1 MRQNALL
8 VCVATLLAAPARAQN
23 SPATHPPDFTDFS
36 SPRAVAAPR
45 SPEVALA
52 TAVEH
57 KRVADRRFWTF
68 TGVNAS
74 LMVVDA
80 ELTVHCINT
89 YPLTCREANP
99 VMGSHPGRLRLYSIG
114 GSVFA
119 FQSLVSYAMRR
130 RDPEG
135 RLWMFPPIVG
145 WITHG
150 IGTAFGIRANINAPK
165 LYR

>member
-8 VCVATLLAAPARAQN
+8 LCVATLLAAPAPAQN

-36 SPRAVAAPR
+36 SRRAVAAPP
-45 SPEVALA
+45 SPEVAVA
-52 TAVEH
+52 TAVER

-99 VMGSHPGRLRLYSIG
+99 TIS
-114 GSVFA
+114 A
-119 FQSLVSYAMRR
+119 
-130 RDPEG
+130 
-135 RLWMFPPIVG
+135 
-145 WITHG
+145 THG
-150 IGTAFGIRANINAPK
+150 VAAIPCTKIAPRHPINHGG
-165 LYR
+165 